1 MFKRVHANLAGYQ
14 AVTVAAIEYSWT
26 GTQSTSTADFRY
38 DFHDLTLS
46 DAAGNADTMYL
57 EDTFTARICYQYT
70 AYTRIENCE
79 SGLSTTQKR
88 TYSNGLVEYGYS
100 YSHGGTDLQG
110 ETVMMDSPFMYLRSG
125 NHDWNGSTWIF
136 TGSYTFDGGNRF
148 YPRYNGE
155 VSLYMNDASVT
166 GMAISDT
173 GVPQGVNIGYNYY
186 SMNVE
191 MNNTTVTGLAT
202 LYGSMSS
209 SWNSNYQLDSF
220 EITNNTFV
228 HFNGYTRLNGAI
240 QWSDECMRVQG
251 GEGNII
257 SDNTFIDCGV
267 GMRGS
272 FLLLLQPRFDRNW
285 SGQHHH
291 HEQRV

>member
-1 MFKRVHANLAGYQ
+1 
-14 AVTVAAIEYSWT
+14 
-26 GTQSTSTADFRY
+26 
-38 DFHDLTLS
+38 
-46 DAAGNADTMYL
+46 MYL

-70 AYTRIENCE
+70 AYTWIENCE

-136 TGSYTFDGGNRF
+136 TGSYTYDGGNRF

-166 GMAISDT
+166 GLAISDT

-209 SWNSNYQLDSF
+209 SWNSNYQLDTF

-267 GMRGS
+267 GMYVGRSSYYNNHASTEMWVRTTSPSRTTCLRTVEKSLTFGS
-272 FLLLLQPRFDRNW
+272 TSTTRYKGPPSAATPTAPPVVTQFRSSAVTPKT
-285 SGQHHH
+285 S
-291 HEQRV
+291 